1 MYDLVSYITD
11 HIAWSE
17 QTFGPGQ
24 RTVGLT
30 KHIAKELQ
38 EIRQAPQ
45 DLSEWIDVIILAL
58 DGAWRA
64 GYTPEQIA
72 RELWDKQM
80 KNFARRWLTPASED
94 EPTEHIRGQG
104 HD

>member
-1 MYDLVSYITD
+1 MYDLVSYIAD

-17 QTFGPGQ
+17 QTFGAGQ

-38 EIRQAPQ
+38 EIRAAPR
-45 DLSEWIDVIILAL
+45 DLTEWIDVIILAI

-64 GYTPEQIA
+64 GYTPEEIA
-72 RELWDKQM
+72 RALWDKQM
-80 KNFARRWLTPASED
+80 KNFTRQWPAHTSED